1 MQSTFYHIYHLFLSY
16 SDIPINKP
24 NQENSNTSVTNSH
37 VSVIIKLT
45 KMKGDFTMTVKTYPL
60 KLVEQMNLDVKVMAA
75 KKKVSMQEWMVMA
88 IAEKIERDN
97 RAV

>member
-1 MQSTFYHIYHLFLSY
+1 
-16 SDIPINKP
+16 
-24 NQENSNTSVTNSH
+24 
-37 VSVIIKLT
+37 
-45 KMKGDFTMTVKTYPL
+45 MTVKTYPL